1 MKTLKFTIRDKHI
14 TRQDGNAVVAGAVN
28 HYELECAFDEDWDG
42 LTKTV
47 VLENGDVKVEL
58 LYTGGL
64 TLPWEV
70 CREGGLLLSV
80 RGTKT
85 LGDGRTQV
93 VRTARM
99 AKPIPV
105 EPGGSEEGQAPSG
118 FTPELAQQVLAV
130 LGDLAALLTK
140 NKNTMVAAINEIY
153 QEAGIESI
161 RFKETD
167 AEGNNVYTVNLSR
180 GESYE
185 IKAPIGKTGPQ
196 GAQGIKGDTGQK
208 GDKGEKGEK
217 GDRGEKGDTG
227 ATGAK
232 GDKGEPGATGPQGIT
247 PTIGENENWY
257 LGNVDTGKPSRGRQ
271 GEKGETGAT
280 GATGPKGE
288 TGPQGETGPRGP
300 QGLQGVRGEPGKGF
314 TISGYYATAQALAA
328 AVTNPTAGDAYG
340 VGTAE
345 PYDIY
350 IYDGVTHAWVNNGP
364 LQGAKGEKG
373 DKGDTGAQGEPG
385 KDGRPGAAGAPGSD
399 GITPTIGANGNWFLG
414 STDTGKPSRGEKG
427 EQGAQGPQ
435 GEPGV
440 KGETGAA
447 GATGPEGPQGPRG
460 EQGPQGEPG
469 ATGPQGPAGHTPVK
483 GTDYFTAAD
492 KSEIAQAA
500 AELVSVPSA
509 SSTTPKAPGTASAG
523 SESAYA
529 RGDHVHPKQ
538 AVTKSD
544 VGLGNVDNV
553 SINTRLNRTTNVNA
567 SDSNYTTYMAR
578 GEALFS
584 TETTPSVNGCIAWQY
599 G

>member
-1 MKTLKFTIRDKHI
+1 MMKTLRFLIRDKHI

-105 EPGGSEEGQAPSG
+105 EPGGSEEGEAPSG
-118 FTPELAQQVLAV
+118 FTPELAEQVLAV

-300 QGLQGVRGEPGKGF
+300 QGLQGVQGEPGKGL

-328 AVTNPTAGDAYG
+328 AVTNPEAGDAYG

-350 IYDGVTHAWVNNGP
+350 IYDGVTSAWVNNGP

-373 DKGDTGAQGEPG
+373 DKGDTGEKGEPG
-385 KDGRPGAAGAPGSD
+385 KDGRPGAAGAPGATGTTFTPSVSAD
-399 GITPTIGANGNWFLG
+399 GTLSWTNDG
-414 STDTGKPSRGEKG
+414 GKENPASVNIK
-427 EQGAQGPQ
+427 GPQ
-435 GEPGV
+435 
-440 KGETGAA
+440 
-447 GATGPEGPQGPRG
+447 G

-500 AELVSVPSA
+500 AKLVSVPSA

-538 AVTKSD
+538 EVTKSD

-578 GEALFS
+578 GIALS
-584 TETTPSVNGCIAWQY
+584 ATEQTPSVNGAICLVY

>member
-1 MKTLKFTIRDKHI
+1 M
-14 TRQDGNAVVAGAVN
+14 
-28 HYELECAFDEDWDG
+28 
-42 LTKTV
+42 
-47 VLENGDVKVEL
+47 KVEIPNSIL
-58 LYTGGL
+58 V
-64 TLPWEV
+64 TL
-70 CREGGLLLSV
+70 S
-80 RGTKT
+80 
-85 LGDGRTQV
+85 
-93 VRTARM
+93 
-99 AKPIPV
+99 
-105 EPGGSEEGQAPSG
+105 GQ
-118 FTPELAQQVLAV
+118 T
-130 LGDLAALLTK
+130 
-140 NKNTMVAAINEIY
+140 
-153 QEAGIESI
+153 
-161 RFKETD
+161 
-167 AEGNNVYTVNLSR
+167 SR
-180 GESYE
+180 GVKSIEVRE
-185 IKAPIGKTGPQ
+185 ADGHLIFTLTDGKEMDMGSVMGPQ
-196 GAQGIKGDTGQK
+196 GQKGDTGA
-208 GDKGEKGEK
+208 KGEK

-232 GDKGEPGATGPQGIT
+232 GDKGDPGATGPQGIT

-271 GEKGETGAT
+271 GEKGEKGEKGETGAT
-280 GATGPKGE
+280 GATGPKGD
-288 TGPQGETGPRGP
+288 TGPKGETGPRGP
-300 QGLQGVRGEPGKGF
+300 QGLQGIQGEPGKGL

-350 IYDGVTHAWVNNGP
+350 IYDGVTSAWVNNGP

-385 KDGRPGAAGAPGSD
+385 KDGRPGAAGAPGTD

-414 STDTGKPSRGEKG
+414 STDTGKPSRGVKG

-447 GATGPEGPQGPRG
+447 GAPGPEGPQGPKG

-523 SESAYA
+523 TSAAYA

-538 AVTKSD
+538 EVTKSD

-553 SINTRLNRTTNVNA
+553 SINSRLNRTTNVNA

-584 TETTPSVNGCIAWQY
+584 TETTPTVNGCIAWQY